1 MKQTWITIF
10 PDTFIWIRGT
20 IGLIYNSKKQNE
32 FRFTLNNRIEQICK
46 ELFLPENLYST
57 IVTEEDLD
65 DNEVGWWIHCIT
77 NKIEGGYLTSFDE
90 QRPVSFKPILKINNN
105 IEYYIWNH
113 QRGTGGETLHN
124 IHELIFYINKSEFGN
139 NFYFRQTKFPLK
151 NCLELDIE
159 SILFFIQSCLNPY
172 LMNIEL
178 VGNIFTY
185 SNYTK
190 LINEITNLGI
200 GCSIN
205 ITLLDFLAQIENLN
219 SIQIS
224 DQVKL
229 NILIEKS
236 LFSDSFV
243 QLSKIE
249 EIQSVVAHVLS
260 TEEYYF
266 FLDIFNKFPTN
277 YNTQLIPIFNG
288 DNLHFFE
295 DNVFMGQEDIDNV
308 NITKRE
314 IFSNQ
319 SINNND
325 FGKLTVLQ
333 DGSVYANVN
342 MEKLGTVKDSPYS
355 IVYKELTEGK
365 SWRRI
370 RDNKPCCECIYQWL
384 CPSPS
389 NYELVIGQPNL
400 CHVKL

>member
-1 MKQTWITIF
+1 
-10 PDTFIWIRGT
+10 
-20 IGLIYNSKKQNE
+20 
-32 FRFTLNNRIEQICK
+32 
-46 ELFLPENLYST
+46 
-57 IVTEEDLD
+57 
-65 DNEVGWWIHCIT
+65 
-77 NKIEGGYLTSFDE
+77 
-90 QRPVSFKPILKINNN
+90 
-105 IEYYIWNH
+105 
-113 QRGTGGETLHN
+113 
-124 IHELIFYINKSEFGN
+124 
-139 NFYFRQTKFPLK
+139 
-151 NCLELDIE
+151 
-159 SILFFIQSCLNPY
+159 
-172 LMNIEL
+172 MNIEL

-205 ITLLDFLAQIENLN
+205 ITLLDFLAQIKNLN

-260 TEEYYF
+260 TEEYCF

-295 DNVFMGQEDIDNV
+295 DNVFMGQEDFDNV
-308 NITKRE
+308 FITKRE

-325 FGKLTVLQ
+325 FGKLTVLP

-355 IVYKELTEGK
+355 IVHKELTEGN
-365 SWRRI
+365 SWLRI
-370 RDNKPCCECIYQWL
+370 RDMKPCCDCVYQWL

-389 NYELVIGQPNL
+389 NYEPAIGKPNL
-400 CHVKL
+400 CHINPYSE